1 MFFAFA
7 LVSGA
12 TGYMGKGGKG
22 GKGNKQPSSSKGSG
36 WHIQHEPRNKFD
48 PEWKPRRGGKKAKRQ
63 QQLFQRKY
71 SEWLASQ
78 GVPEPAENLEVGSD
92 SSGFPDFP
100 GSLERL
106 AEVEVQELVDVII
119 EENPQVTPHPIAAAP
134 VTPPKALVPVP
145 RFTSEVIP
153 VPVKRPRT
161 QAPEVAAAS
170 NPYSAAPPKVATPFA
185 KVPTPLAEVPVVPKV
200 PVPTAKP
207 PAVIA
212 KDPAVAKVPSKTRP
226 LSGPTIDLTRSDPT
240 TSIPRVL
247 EALGNREVR
256 VSLDYNGTSNVEY
269 PGARQG
275 DRIYQSVV
283 EAICEFLLNSPQ
295 HKIGFKSYIGLHGNR
310 SQQRCSSLKAQVVFL
325 NRFLKSRGIPESQF
339 VGLDITTSRTKEDLH
354 SGIAHCHVD
363 DKWETID
370 RVVANGVDGVLFYS
384 RSYPGYNTVS
394 SISEFLTQAQNRC
407 VPRVFREPFYA
418 VPVPPSGF
426 VGSAADR

>member
-1 MFFAFA
+1 
-7 LVSGA
+7 
-12 TGYMGKGGKG
+12 MGKGGKG

-48 PEWKPRRGGKKAKRQ
+48 PEWKPRRGGKKAKKQ
-63 QQLFQRKY
+63 QELLKKKFN
-71 SEWLASQ
+71 EWLASQ
-78 GVPEPAENLEVGSD
+78 GVPEENLEENLENQTADSD

-100 GSLERL
+100 GTLERL
-106 AEVEVQELVDVII
+106 AEVELEELVDVVIVDK
-119 EENPQVTPHPIAAAP
+119 ELSSSAKSKPAPSAAP
-134 VTPPKALVPVP
+134 ITPPKASSSIPKVSPKVP
-145 RFTSEVIP
+145 SEVSQ
-153 VPVKRPRT
+153 VPSKRPRT

-185 KVPTPLAEVPVVPKV
+185 KVPAPLAEVPVVPKV

-212 KDPAVAKVPSKTRP
+212 KDPAVAKVPSKARP

-310 SQQRCSSLKAQVVFL
+310 SQQRRSSLKAQVVFL

-426 VGSAADR
+426 VGRAADR